1 MSGRD
6 ATGGVREIAPEQP
19 SVRHAVAIHSPASL
33 SIEVPM
39 PRPILDEA
47 RIHPDIR
54 SKIADH
60 QQGIVREVM
69 HAVDT
74 NDVVVVGMGLN
85 PFPKK
90 ARKAL
95 EAAGQPFRYLE
106 YGSYLNSWRERN
118 ALKMWTGWP
127 TFPMVFVKG
136 TLIGGASD
144 LQKLIDSGELKE
156 TLARSAGV

>member
-1 MSGRD
+1 MARRTS
-6 ATGGVREIAPEQP
+6 AC
-19 SVRHAVAIHSPASL
+19 HAVAIHSRGLP
-33 SIEVPM
+33 ITQVPM

-54 SKIADH
+54 SKIAEH

-95 EAAGQPFRYLE
+95 EAADQPFRYLE
-106 YGSYLNSWRERN
+106 YGSYLNTWRERN

-156 TLARSAGV
+156 ALARSTGA